1 MTKYYY
7 GWTNASYEVVAV
19 DEEENKCMY
28 VGLCHGNDANTG
40 IDLCPERDDW
50 RESKI
55 EEKIEELKKAYT
67 ELAEKKVLYS
77 VQDMEYE
84 DPERICEW
92 ANEEEG
98 FEKLFFLCDCEGI

>member
-28 VGLCHGNDANTG
+28 GSYHGNDANTG
-40 IDLCPERDDW
+40 IVLRPERDDLG
-50 RESKI
+50 ESKI

-77 VQDMEYE
+77 VQDMECE
-84 DPERICEW
+84 EPERIYEW
-92 ANEEEG
+92 TNEEET
-98 FEKLFFLCDCEGI
+98 FEKLFFLCDCEGV